1 MKIQELQIK
10 RYKSLLDL
18 SLDGIGDL
26 TIFIGKNSS
35 GKSNIVEAL
44 NLFFNEFDSSIEK
57 EITPIN
63 DSIWYDRITHK
74 DKPIEFRLKIQLNK
88 EEKEKILSNQNIKD
102 IGFKNEGNNLT
113 IDSQIVYIEPNKG
126 R

>member
-1 MKIQELQIK
+1 MKIKELQIK

-44 NLFFNEFDSSIEK
+44 IFVFQCF
-57 EITPIN
+57 
-63 DSIWYDRITHK
+63 
-74 DKPIEFRLKIQLNK
+74 
-88 EEKEKILSNQNIKD
+88 
-102 IGFKNEGNNLT
+102 
-113 IDSQIVYIEPNKG
+113 
-126 R
+126 